1 MDAQPV
7 VVLLA
12 TGVGPVVPDAAVFA
26 AALRSVL
33 ASDLPRVVVASAALA
48 QTAARVVG
56 AQDVVAM
63 AEVDP
68 KGSGG
73 AGVAMA
79 TGVMARPHAPGWVF
93 LPAGMAAVRPGT
105 LRAVA
110 AALAEHPIVYAQCR
124 GQRGQPVAFSGE
136 MYSELIALRG
146 DDAARRLLARFAAQ
160 AVEVDDAAVAIE
172 PAGFSM
178 WSAAGVP
185 ALPPAPAARWSA
197 GPGSAS

>member
-12 TGVGPVVPDAAVFA
+12 TVVGPPPDAAVFA
-26 AALRSVL
+26 ATLQSVL
-33 ASDLPRVVVASAALA
+33 ASGLPRVVVASPASAQAAA
-48 QTAARVVG
+48 QVVG

-63 AEVDP
+63 TEVDP
-68 KGSGG
+68 QTSGG
-73 AGVAMA
+73 AGAAMA
-79 TGVMARPHAPGWVF
+79 AGVMARPHAPGWVF
-93 LPAGMAAVRPGT
+93 LPAGMAAVRPAT

-110 AALAEHPIVYAQCR
+110 AALAEYPIVYAQCR

-136 MYSELIALRG
+136 MYSELVALRG

-172 PAGFSM
+172 PAGLSV
-178 WSAAGVP
+178 WSVARAPAMSP
-185 ALPPAPAARWSA
+185 ALAVPSSA
-197 GPGSAS
+197 GPPSAA

>member
-12 TGVGPVVPDAAVFA
+12 TVVGPAPDAAVFA
-26 AALRSVL
+26 AALQSVL
-33 ASDLPRVVVASAALA
+33 ASGLPRVVVASPASAQAAA
-48 QTAARVVG
+48 QVVG

-63 AEVDP
+63 TEVDP
-68 KGSGG
+68 QTSGG
-73 AGVAMA
+73 AGAAMA
-79 TGVMARPHAPGWVF
+79 VGVMARPHAPGWVF
-93 LPAGMAAVRPGT
+93 LPAGMAAVRPAT
-105 LRAVA
+105 LCAVA

-124 GQRGQPVAFSGE
+124 GQHGQPVAFSAE

-172 PAGFSM
+172 PAGFSV
-178 WSAAGVP
+178 WSVAR
-185 ALPPAPAARWSA
+185 APAMAPAVAVPWSA
-197 GPGSAS
+197 GPPSAP

>member
-12 TGVGPVVPDAAVFA
+12 TVMGPAPDAAVFA

-33 ASDLPRVVVASAALA
+33 ASGLPRVVVASPASAQAAA
-48 QTAARVVG
+48 QVVG

-63 AEVDP
+63 TEVDP
-68 KGSGG
+68 QTSGG
-73 AGVAMA
+73 AGAAMA
-79 TGVMARPHAPGWVF
+79 AGVMARPHAPGWVF
-93 LPAGMAAVRPGT
+93 LPAGMAAVRPAT

-136 MYSELIALRG
+136 MYSELVALRG

-172 PAGFSM
+172 PAGFSV
-178 WSAAGVP
+178 WSVAR
-185 ALPPAPAARWSA
+185 APAMAPAVAVPWSA
-197 GPGSAS
+197 GPPSAS

>member
-12 TGVGPVVPDAAVFA
+12 TVVGPAPDAAVFA
-26 AALRSVL
+26 ATLQSVL
-33 ASDLPRVVVASAALA
+33 ASGLPRVVVASPASAQAAA
-48 QTAARVVG
+48 QVVG

-63 AEVDP
+63 TEVDP
-68 KGSGG
+68 QTSGG
-73 AGVAMA
+73 AGAAMA
-79 TGVMARPHAPGWVF
+79 AGVMARPHAPGWVF
-93 LPAGMAAVRPGT
+93 LPAGMAAVRPAT

-110 AALAEHPIVYAQCR
+110 AALAEYPIVYAQCR

-136 MYSELIALRG
+136 MYSELVALRG

-172 PAGFSM
+172 PAGFSV
-178 WSAAGVP
+178 WSVAR
-185 ALPPAPAARWSA
+185 APAMSPAVAVPSSA
-197 GPGSAS
+197 GPPSAA